1 MNTNLRLSCI
11 VIALGYATA
20 GFSSPTTTKSVK
32 ETSAGTATKA
42 EAPAQL
48 KEGNSVESSPTQAA
62 APDSTQNYLMARH
75 GECLDIKILAAEDK
89 LLEGAT
95 DLVSLRKILD
105 AKGKT
110 YKEEPYHD
118 IKGMTKF
125 TIVED

>member
-20 GFSSPTTTKSVK
+20 GFSSPTTSVK
-32 ETSAGTATKA
+32 ADNATSADMPTKA
-42 EAPAQL
+42 AAPASP
-48 KEGNSVESSPTQAA
+48 KESEKLQTPPTQTT
-62 APDSTQNYLMARH
+62 APDSTQSYLMARH

-95 DLVSLRKILD
+95 DLVSLRKVLD
-105 AKGKT
+105 AKGKS

-125 TIVED
+125 T